1 MSPGEGT
8 GLWCPPEANLQKSDS
23 KGSSTPGDTSTVSCM
38 LPFFSFF
45 LPAGSS
51 QAVHNHGIAYF
62 SLEESAKF
70 TWEKR
75 SQNPG
80 ASSTLVTNTLKG
92 LSGNWHIVGTPP
104 MCLWL
109 TLWINC
115 ITLGHGVQT
124 TPQNHSFT
132 FHSVLVRSY
141 YSPCLPDISS
151 PYLYSQ
157 CVWPFSHQT
166 L

>member
-1 MSPGEGT
+1 MSPGERT

-51 QAVHNHGIAYF
+51 QAVHNHGIAHF

-92 LSGNWHIVGTPP
+92 PSGNWHICGYSS
-104 MCLWL
+104 
-109 TLWINC
+109 
-115 ITLGHGVQT
+115 H
-124 TPQNHSFT
+124 
-132 FHSVLVRSY
+132 VLVADIMNQLHNTR
-141 YSPCLPDISS
+141 PWGPDDTSES
-151 PYLYSQ
+151 FFHL
-157 CVWPFSHQT
+157 PFSPSKILLQSLPT
-166 L
+166 